1 MMIELGISYSELADI
16 IDKGGRNI
24 QSLIAMEECAEL
36 SQVVSK
42 LIRYGENEEIHGHLV
57 EEMADVMICLTQ
69 LQMMYGVSDD
79 ELRNWIERKHNR
91 NLRRIYG

>member
-1 MMIELGISYSELADI
+1 MMIELGISYSELADT

-36 SQVVSK
+36 SQVISK
-42 LIRYGENEEIHGHLV
+42 IIRYGEDEERHAHLV
-57 EEMADVMICLTQ
+57 EEMSDVMICLTQ